1 MAAASSSLL
10 LLLLIAATAAALLS
24 SPALSLTC
32 ESHQFPHRNLTFAN
46 CTDLP
51 TLNASLHYY
60 YDAAARTLSVAF
72 TAAPASPRGWI
83 AWGLNP
89 SSTGM
94 VGAQSLVAF
103 AAANGSTVVNTYN
116 ITSYGPISESPI
128 SYGVLSKSAE
138 SSSSSGEITIFATLA
153 MPHGS
158 GAAVNQIWQVGSAV
172 VDGVPAKHAFAP
184 ANLASKSTLRLDAAG
199 EDGGAPA
206 PSPGGGRGG
215 NVNGGVRNWG
225 SGLGLYGI
233 CVVIGV
239 LIFGF

>member
-1 MAAASSSLL
+1 MAAASISSSLL
-10 LLLLIAATAAALLS
+10 LLLIAAALSS
-24 SPALSLTC
+24 SPALSHTC
-32 ESHQFPHRNLTFAN
+32 ESHQFSHRNLTYAN

-51 TLNASLHYY
+51 TLNASLHYT
-60 YDAAARTLSVAF
+60 YDAAARTLSLAF

-89 SSTGM
+89 TSTGM

-103 AAANGSTVVNTYN
+103 AAANGSAVVNTYN

-138 SSSSSGEITIFATLA
+138 SSSSGGAITIFATLA
-153 MPHGS
+153 IPQGS

-172 VDGVPAKHAFAP
+172 VGGVPAKHAFA
-184 ANLASKSTLRLDAAG
+184 ADNLASKSTLRLDGA
-199 EDGGAPA
+199 APA
-206 PSPGGGRGG
+206 PSPGGK
-215 NVNGGVRNWG
+215 VNGGVRNWG
-225 SGLGLYGI
+225 NGFGFGLCGI

-239 LIFGF
+239 SIFGF